1 MLWMGY
7 VVPAVITTITPS
19 DSLLAASHFPGAPVI
34 DRFAPGLRFDQ
45 GQGGPLQFPR
55 QLCVRS
61 TSRDAREG
69 SSTPV
74 PDSLVSSMAFARN
87 TRARLPLPPAFAEA
101 FTTLQNSLYAADR
114 TFGPPRFDPDI
125 SIKPGGFPTKDSGVS
140 LDRTRT
146 G

>member
-1 MLWMGY
+1 LLWMGY

-19 DSLLAASHFPGAPVI
+19 DSLLAAYHFPGVPVI

-55 QLCVRS
+55 QLSVRS
-61 TSRDAREG
+61 TSPTPEG
-69 SSTPV
+69 SSTPA
-74 PDSLVSSMAFARN
+74 PDSLVSSMAFVK
-87 TRARLPLPPAFAEA
+87 TTQTRLPLPPAFAEA

-140 LDRTRT
+140 LDRTLT

>member
-1 MLWMGY
+1 MGY

-19 DSLLAASHFPGAPVI
+19 DSLLAAYHFPGVPVI

-69 SSTPV
+69 SSTPA
-74 PDSLVSSMAFARN
+74 PDSLVSSVAFAHP
-87 TRARLPLPPAFAEA
+87 TQARLPLTPALAGSI
-101 FTTLQNSLYAADR
+101 FTTLSEFALCC
-114 TFGPPRFDPDI
+114 GPHI
-125 SIKPGGFPTKDSGVS
+125 
-140 LDRTRT
+140 
-146 G
+146 

>member
-1 MLWMGY
+1 MGY

-69 SSTPV
+69 SSTPA
-74 PDSLVSSMAFARN
+74 PDSLVSSVAFAK
-87 TRARLPLPPAFAEA
+87 TTQTRLPLTPAFAS
-101 FTTLQNSLYAADR
+101 SLYDALRTRFMLGDR
-114 TFGPPRFDPDI
+114 TFDPPRFDPDI

-140 LDRTRT
+140 LDRTLT